1 MALTE
6 EKIKEIGEKRTK
18 EITEDFQIIEG
29 RDKIVKEFK
38 EMKKRI
44 IQREKRKNS
53 ILESQQKKEIS
64 RKMKKE
70 EVIRLIRQG
79 DLIDAADLE
88 GISVKTILGH
98 LLELHKYKDN
108 DEYMKELEE
117 KGTEKFIEKKLKEYI
132 PRVIE

>member
-1 MALTE
+1 MTRKEVIPKLEESIKDLE
-6 EKIKEIGEKRTK
+6 EKIKELDEK
-18 EITEDFQIIEG
+18 
-29 RDKIVKEFK
+29 
-38 EMKKRI
+38 KKRI
-44 IQREKRKNS
+44 RQREKREDS